1 MEILKLLSVEGH
13 PHVVRLFEFIE
24 TPTKFFMV
32 MTNCPGGDFF
42 DFLGVWR
49 LRLRL
54 RLRLRSYEI
63 YEVYPYTHTP
73 HFFFDFIAYR
83 GSVTEEEARVLF
95 LQVNFSYFFF
105 PFF

>member
-42 DFLGVWR
+42 DFL
-49 LRLRL
+49 
-54 RLRLRSYEI
+54 
-63 YEVYPYTHTP
+63 
-73 HFFFDFIAYR
+73 AYR

-95 LQVNFSYFFF
+95 LQVLFFLFSIFSFFSAHRQCN
-105 PFF
+105 